1 MENRELVEP
10 PEDDVETSS
19 SFCGSCSPDQEP
31 NTEDIAIAVIH
42 EEKVEVEVEV
52 EMVESPEEQ
61 DVESIQFVRDITDEL
76 ISEVLVHVDHE

>member
-19 SFCGSCSPDQEP
+19 SFCGSCSPS
-31 NTEDIAIAVIH
+31 TEDIAIAVIH